1 MPAQVRFGPVDPLAV
16 IPVCQKQSFNGK
28 DRDIDAI
35 GLDGLDMAFEGV
47 PIFSACGRKDIDS
60 HIIVDPDG
68 HRIVRGENVP
78 FVFQFLRSLV
88 GKFR

>member
-47 PIFSACGRKDIDS
+47 PIFSACGRKDCIFSLMLDTDS
-60 HIIVDPDG
+60 P
-68 HRIVRGENVP
+68 
-78 FVFQFLRSLV
+78 S
-88 GKFR
+88 